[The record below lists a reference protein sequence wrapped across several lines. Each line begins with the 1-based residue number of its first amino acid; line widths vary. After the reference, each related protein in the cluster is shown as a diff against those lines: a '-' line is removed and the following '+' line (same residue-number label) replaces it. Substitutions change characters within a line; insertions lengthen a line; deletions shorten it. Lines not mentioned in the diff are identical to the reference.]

1 MTIEARGISF
11 GFVKGRLILRGI
23 SARGSAGKIT
33 AIVGPNAVGKTTLL
47 RVLAGVLKPTWGEVF
62 LGGKELGAYGGRE
75 RAMRLGYV
83 SQRPIV
89 DAPFTVRD
97 VITLGGFQYGGKM
110 KAEILESVIDECEL
124 REVCYCLFHELS
136 VGQQQRVSLGRAL
149 LQLEMGGAGKVLL
162 LDEPMSAMDPK
173 HVIRTG
179 RVLREVAAKGT
190 AVMVVLHDVRL
201 ACELAD
207 DVWVLS
213 EGQLASW
220 GEVGSSMNVE
230 LMEDVYGTAFER
242 REIIEGH
249 QGGGLG
255 VVEPRYG
262 FKGTRSEPE
271 GR

>member
-1 MTIEARGISF
+1 MTIEARDISF
-11 GFVKGRLILRGI
+11 GFVKGQLILRGI
-23 SARGSAGKIT
+23 TAFGRAGRVT

-47 RVLAGVLKPTWGEVF
+47 RVLAGLLRPTEGEV
-62 LGGKELGAYGGRE
+62 LLWGRELGKFSGGE
-75 RAMRLGYV
+75 RAVRLGYV

-97 VITLGGFQYGGKM
+97 VVTLGGFQKRGAM
-110 KAEILESVIDECEL
+110 KEELFESVVHECEL
-124 REVCYCLFHELS
+124 SEVLDCLFHELS

-149 LQLEMGGAGKVLL
+149 LQLEMGGEGKVLL

-179 RVLREVAAKGT
+179 RVLRAVAARGT

-213 EGQLASW
+213 GGRLAAS
-220 GEVGSSMNVE
+220 GEVGSSMTVE
-230 LMEDVYGTAFER
+230 LMEEVYGTAFEG
-242 REIIEGH
+242 REIIEGNRVE
-249 QGGGLG
+249 GLG

-262 FKGTRSEPE
+262 FKD
-271 GR
+271 